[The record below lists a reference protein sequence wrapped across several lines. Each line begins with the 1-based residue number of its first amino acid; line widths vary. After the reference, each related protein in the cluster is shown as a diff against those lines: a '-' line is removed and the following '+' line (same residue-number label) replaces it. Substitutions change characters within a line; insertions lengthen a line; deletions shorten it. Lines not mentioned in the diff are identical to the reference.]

1 MLRVK
6 SLPKL
11 IPRKKN
17 THKGSYGRVLV
28 LAGSP
33 GMTGAAY
40 LCCKAALR
48 SGSGLVTLGVP
59 KSLNF
64 IMETKLTCVMTHP
77 LPETKALTLSNKGR
91 EEILKLCEK
100 HDVVALGPG
109 LSQQPETKKLI
120 LWMIKT
126 INRSIVIDA
135 DGINALTGNL
145 HILYKIKKNVVLTPH
160 PGEMSRLINLGS
172 AKDVQKKRIDIATKF
187 VKSIHKQLGKVPTA
201 SPCAFLR
208 KQDAGAVGKER
219 DFILVLKGDK
229 TIVVNYNKVYI
240 NRTGNPGMAT
250 AGAGDVLTGIIV
262 SLIGQGFN
270 VFDASQLGVYIHGL
284 AGDMA
289 SKKKGEVSMI
299 ASDILDFLPDAFIRY
314 GKERV

>member
-1 MLRVK
+1 MFQVK

-40 LCCKAALR
+40 LCCKAALK
-48 SGSGLVTLGVP
+48 SGSGLVTLGIP

-109 LSQQPETKKLI
+109 LSQQPETKNLI

-187 VKSIHKQLGKVPTA
+187 VKSIHKQLGK
-201 SPCAFLR
+201 
-208 KQDAGAVGKER
+208 ER
-219 DFILVLKGDK
+219 DFLLVLKGDK

-240 NRTGNPGMAT
+240 NHTGNPGMAT

-289 SKKKGEVSMI
+289 SKKKGELSMI
-299 ASDILDFLPDAFIRY
+299 ASDILDCLPDAFIKY
-314 GKERV
+314 GKERL

>member
-17 THKGSYGRVLV
+17 THKGNYGRVLV

-40 LCCKAALR
+40 LCCKAALK
-48 SGSGLVTLGVP
+48 SGSGLVTLGIP

-77 LPETKALTLSNKGR
+77 LPETKALTLSNRGR
-91 EEILKLCEK
+91 EEILKLCER

-109 LSQQPETKKLI
+109 LSQQPETKNLI
-120 LWMIKT
+120 LWLIKT
-126 INRSIVIDA
+126 IGRSIVIDA
-135 DGINALTGNL
+135 DGINALTGKL
-145 HILYKIKKNVVLTPH
+145 HILYNIKKNVVLTPH
-160 PGEMSRLINLGS
+160 PGEMSRLINLDS
-172 AKDVQKKRIDIATKF
+172 AKDVQKKRLNIATQF
-187 VKSIHKQLGKVPTA
+187 VKSIHEQLGK
-201 SPCAFLR
+201 
-208 KQDAGAVGKER
+208 GK

-229 TIVVNYNKVYI
+229 TIVADYNKVYI
-240 NRTGNPGMAT
+240 NRTGNSGMAT

-270 VFDASQLGVYIHGL
+270 VFDASQLGVHIHGL

-299 ASDILDFLPDAFIRY
+299 ASDILDCLPDAFIRY
-314 GKERV
+314 GKERL

>member
-6 SLPKL
+6 NLPKL
-11 IPRKKN
+11 ISRKRN
-17 THKGSYGRVLV
+17 THKGNYGRVLV

-48 SGSGLVTLGVP
+48 SGSGIVTLGIP

-64 IMETKLTCVMTHP
+64 VMETKLTCVMTHP
-77 LPETKALTLSNKGR
+77 LPETKALTLSNRGR
-91 EEILKLCEK
+91 EEILKLCER

-109 LSQQPETKKLI
+109 LSQQPETKNLI
-120 LWMIKT
+120 LWLIKT
-126 INRSIVIDA
+126 IDRSIVIDA
-135 DGINALTGNL
+135 DGINALTGKL
-145 HILYKIKKNVVLTPH
+145 HILYNIKKNVVLTPH
-160 PGEMSRLINLGS
+160 PGEMSRLINLDS
-172 AKDVQKKRIDIATKF
+172 AKDVQKKRLNIATQF
-187 VKSIHKQLGKVPTA
+187 VKSIHKQLGK
-201 SPCAFLR
+201 
-208 KQDAGAVGKER
+208 GK

-229 TIVVNYNKVYI
+229 TIVADYNKVYI

-270 VFDASQLGVYIHGL
+270 VFNASQLGVHIHGL

-289 SKKKGEVSMI
+289 SKKKGKVSMI

-314 GKERV
+314 GKERL

>member
-6 SLPKL
+6 NLPEL
-11 IPRKKN
+11 ISRKRD
-17 THKGSYGRVLV
+17 THKGSYGKVLV

-48 SGSGLVTLGVP
+48 SGSGIVTLGIP
-59 KSLNF
+59 KSLNSV
-64 IMETKLTCVMTHP
+64 METKLTCVMTHP
-77 LPETKALTLSNKGR
+77 LPETKALTLSDRGR
-91 EEILKLCEK
+91 EEILKLCER

-120 LWMIKT
+120 LWLIKT
-126 INRSIVIDA
+126 IDRTIVIDA
-135 DGINALTGNL
+135 DGINALTGKL
-145 HILYKIKKNVVLTPH
+145 HTLYNIKKNVVLTPH
-160 PGEMSRLINLGS
+160 PGEMSRLINLDS
-172 AKDVQKKRIDIATKF
+172 TKDVQKKRLNITTQF
-187 VKSIHKQLGKVPTA
+187 VKSMHKQLGK
-201 SPCAFLR
+201 
-208 KQDAGAVGKER
+208 GK

-229 TIVVNYNKVYI
+229 TIVADYNKVYI

-270 VFDASQLGVYIHGL
+270 VFDASQLGVHIHGP

-299 ASDILDFLPDAFIRY
+299 ASDILDFLPDAFLKYKKSR
-314 GKERV
+314 R

>member
-6 SLPKL
+6 NLPKL
-11 IPRKKN
+11 ISRKKN

-48 SGSGLVTLGVP
+48 SGSGLVTLGIP

-64 IMETKLTCVMTHP
+64 VMETKLTCVMTHP

-135 DGINALTGNL
+135 DGINTLTGNL
-145 HILYKIKKNVVLTPH
+145 HILCKIKKNVVLTPH
-160 PGEMSRLINLGS
+160 PGEMSRLINLGL

-187 VKSIHKQLGKVPTA
+187 VKSIHKQLGK
-201 SPCAFLR
+201 
-208 KQDAGAVGKER
+208 ER

-229 TIVVNYNKVYI
+229 TIVANYNKVYI
-240 NRTGNPGMAT
+240 NHTGNPGMAT

-284 AGDMA
+284 AGDIA

-299 ASDILDFLPDAFIRY
+299 ASDILDCLPDAFIRY
-314 GKERV
+314 GKERL

>member
-1 MLRVK
+1 MLQVK

-11 IPRKKN
+11 IPKKKN
-17 THKGSYGRVLV
+17 THKGNYGRVLV

-40 LCCKAALR
+40 LCCKAALK

-64 IMETKLTCVMTHP
+64 VMETKLTCVMTHP

-91 EEILKLCEK
+91 EEILELCEK
-100 HDVVALGPG
+100 HDVIALGPG

-126 INRSIVIDA
+126 IDRSVVIDA

-160 PGEMSRLINLGS
+160 PGEMSRLINLDS

-187 VKSIHKQLGKVPTA
+187 VKSIHKQLG
-201 SPCAFLR
+201 
-208 KQDAGAVGKER
+208 GKR

-240 NRTGNPGMAT
+240 NHTGNPGMAT

-284 AGDMA
+284 AGDIA

-314 GKERV
+314 GKESRR

>member
-6 SLPKL
+6 NLPKL
-11 IPRKKN
+11 ISRKRN
-17 THKGSYGRVLV
+17 THKGNYGRVLV

-48 SGSGLVTLGVP
+48 SGSGIVTLGIP

-64 IMETKLTCVMTHP
+64 VMETKLTCVMTHP
-77 LPETKALTLSNKGR
+77 LPETKALTLSNRGR
-91 EEILKLCEK
+91 EEILKLCER

-109 LSQQPETKKLI
+109 LSQQPETKNLI
-120 LWMIKT
+120 LWLIKT
-126 INRSIVIDA
+126 IDRSIVIDA
-135 DGINALTGNL
+135 DGINALTGKL
-145 HILYKIKKNVVLTPH
+145 HILYNIKKNVVLTPH
-160 PGEMSRLINLGS
+160 PGEMSRLINLDS
-172 AKDVQKKRIDIATKF
+172 AKDVQKKRLNIATQF
-187 VKSIHKQLGKVPTA
+187 VKSIHEQLGK
-201 SPCAFLR
+201 
-208 KQDAGAVGKER
+208 GK

-229 TIVVNYNKVYI
+229 TIVADYNKVYI

-250 AGAGDVLTGIIV
+250 AGTGDVLTGIIV

-270 VFDASQLGVYIHGL
+270 VFNASQLGVHIHGL

-289 SKKKGEVSMI
+289 SKKKGKVSMI
-299 ASDILDFLPDAFIRY
+299 ASDILDFLPNAFIRY
-314 GKERV
+314 GKERL

>member
-6 SLPKL
+6 NLPKL
-11 IPRKKN
+11 ISRKKD
-17 THKGSYGRVLV
+17 THKGSCGRVLV

-48 SGSGLVTLGVP
+48 SGSGLVTLGIP

-64 IMETKLTCVMTHP
+64 IMETKLTCVMTHQ
-77 LPETKALTLSNKGR
+77 LPETKALTLSNRGR
-91 EEILKLCEK
+91 EEILKLCER

-120 LWMIKT
+120 LWLIKT
-126 INRSIVIDA
+126 IDRSIVIDA
-135 DGINALTGNL
+135 DGINALTGKL
-145 HILYKIKKNVVLTPH
+145 HILYNIKKNVVLTPH
-160 PGEMSRLINLGS
+160 PGEMSRLINLDS
-172 AKDVQKKRIDIATKF
+172 AKDVQKKRLNIATQF
-187 VKSIHKQLGKVPTA
+187 VKLIHKQLGK
-201 SPCAFLR
+201 
-208 KQDAGAVGKER
+208 GK

-229 TIVVNYNKVYI
+229 TIVADYNKVYI

-270 VFDASQLGVYIHGL
+270 VFDASQLGVHIHGL

-299 ASDILDFLPDAFIRY
+299 ASDILDFLPDAFLRY
-314 GKERV
+314 KKSRK

>member
-6 SLPKL
+6 NLPKL

-64 IMETKLTCVMTHP
+64 VMETKLTCVMTHP

-91 EEILKLCEK
+91 EEILKLCKK

-187 VKSIHKQLGKVPTA
+187 VKSIHEQLGK
-201 SPCAFLR
+201 
-208 KQDAGAVGKER
+208 GK

-229 TIVVNYNKVYI
+229 TIVADYNKVYI

-270 VFDASQLGVYIHGL
+270 VFDASQLGVHIHGL

-299 ASDILDFLPDAFIRY
+299 ASDILDCLPDAFIRD
-314 GKERV
+314 GKERL

>member
-17 THKGSYGRVLV
+17 THKGNYGRVLV

-40 LCCKAALR
+40 LCCKAALK

-64 IMETKLTCVMTHP
+64 VMETKLTCVMTHP

-187 VKSIHKQLGKVPTA
+187 VKSIHKQLGK
-201 SPCAFLR
+201 
-208 KQDAGAVGKER
+208 ER

-240 NRTGNPGMAT
+240 NHTGNPGMAT

>member
-1 MLRVK
+1 
-6 SLPKL
+6 
-11 IPRKKN
+11 
-17 THKGSYGRVLV
+17 
-28 LAGSP
+28 
-33 GMTGAAY
+33 
-40 LCCKAALR
+40 
-48 SGSGLVTLGVP
+48 
-59 KSLNF
+59 
-64 IMETKLTCVMTHP
+64 METKLTCVMTHP
-77 LPETKALTLSNKGR
+77 LPETKALTLSNRGR
-91 EEILKLCEK
+91 EEILKLCKK

-145 HILYKIKKNVVLTPH
+145 HILYKIKKTVVLTPH

-187 VKSIHKQLGKVPTA
+187 AKSTHKQL
-201 SPCAFLR
+201 
-208 KQDAGAVGKER
+208 GKER

-240 NRTGNPGMAT
+240 NHTGNPGMAT

-284 AGDMA
+284 AGDIA

>member
-17 THKGSYGRVLV
+17 THKGNYGRVLV

-40 LCCKAALR
+40 LCCKAALK
-48 SGSGLVTLGVP
+48 SGSGLVTLGIP

-77 LPETKALTLSNKGR
+77 LPETKAVTLSNKGR

-100 HDVVALGPG
+100 HDVIALGPG

-120 LWMIKT
+120 LWLIKT
-126 INRSIVIDA
+126 IDRSIVIDA
-135 DGINALTGNL
+135 DGINALMGNL
-145 HILYKIKKNVVLTPH
+145 HILYNIKKNVVLTPH
-160 PGEMSRLINLGS
+160 PGEMSRLINLDS
-172 AKDVQKKRIDIATKF
+172 AKDVQKKRLDIATQF
-187 VKSIHKQLGKVPTA
+187 VKSMHKQL
-201 SPCAFLR
+201 
-208 KQDAGAVGKER
+208 GKER

-229 TIVVNYNKVYI
+229 TIVANYNKVYI
-240 NRTGNPGMAT
+240 NHTGNPGMAT

-284 AGDMA
+284 AGDIA

>member
-40 LCCKAALR
+40 LCCKAALK

-64 IMETKLTCVMTHP
+64 VMETKLTCVMTHP

-126 INRSIVIDA
+126 INRSVVIDA

-187 VKSIHKQLGKVPTA
+187 VKSIHKQLGK
-201 SPCAFLR
+201 
-208 KQDAGAVGKER
+208 ER

-240 NRTGNPGMAT
+240 NHTGNPGMAT

-299 ASDILDFLPDAFIRY
+299 ASEILDFLPDAFIKY
-314 GKERV
+314 GKERL

>member
-6 SLPKL
+6 NLPKL
-11 IPRKKN
+11 ISRKRN
-17 THKGSYGRVLV
+17 THKGNYGRVLV

-48 SGSGLVTLGVP
+48 SGSGIVTLGIP
-59 KSLNF
+59 ESLNF
-64 IMETKLTCVMTHP
+64 VMETKLTCVMTHP
-77 LPETKALTLSNKGR
+77 LPETKALTLSNRGR
-91 EEILKLCEK
+91 EEILKLCER

-109 LSQQPETKKLI
+109 LSQQPETKNLI
-120 LWMIKT
+120 LWLIKT
-126 INRSIVIDA
+126 IDRSIVIDA
-135 DGINALTGNL
+135 DGINALTGKL
-145 HILYKIKKNVVLTPH
+145 HILYNIKKNVVLTPH
-160 PGEMSRLINLGS
+160 PGEMSRLINLDS
-172 AKDVQKKRIDIATKF
+172 AKDVQKKRLNIATQF
-187 VKSIHKQLGKVPTA
+187 VKSIHKQLGK
-201 SPCAFLR
+201 
-208 KQDAGAVGKER
+208 GK

-229 TIVVNYNKVYI
+229 TIVADYNKVYI

-270 VFDASQLGVYIHGL
+270 VFNASQLGVHIHGL

-289 SKKKGEVSMI
+289 SKKKGKVSMI

-314 GKERV
+314 GKERL